1 MTFSAMAT
9 PIEAEAAAYWL
20 TETEADMPNTT
31 ALMRD
36 RPKASTSTA
45 PAAPPEARV
54 SMMAP
59 LMPARTLAEITLRA
73 SAPPPPMAAL
83 ALPADTATDAPRT
96 TDRISACWVALSVSL
111 PPPVS
116 MRPPETVAST
126 VLNTLLTATL
136 VPTAMATPAAPAC
149 TATAPPMAIAVM
161 LASSLALTVTPAL
174 ATRRTES
181 STRARTVVAM
191 LLIATDTP
199 MDAPTPAL
207 PADTATPSAPATVT
221 MLPVFAAETRTAP

>member
-1 MTFSAMAT
+1 
-9 PIEAEAAAYWL
+9 
-20 TETEADMPNTT
+20 
-31 ALMRD
+31 
-36 RPKASTSTA
+36 
-45 PAAPPEARV
+45 
-54 SMMAP
+54 MAP

-73 SAPPPPMAAL
+73 SAAAADGGVG

-116 MRPPETVAST
+116 MAARDRGLDRVEYLVDRDAGADRDGRAGRLHRDRAADGDRRDAGLVAG
-126 VLNTLLTATL
+126 LDGDAGIGHAQDGILH
-136 VPTAMATPAAPAC
+136 P
-149 TATAPPMAIAVM
+149 
-161 LASSLALTVTPAL
+161 
-174 ATRRTES
+174 
-181 STRARTVVAM
+181 RAHRGGDV
-191 LLIATDTP
+191 LIATDTP

>member
-1 MTFSAMAT
+1 
-9 PIEAEAAAYWL
+9 
-20 TETEADMPNTT
+20 
-31 ALMRD
+31 
-36 RPKASTSTA
+36 
-45 PAAPPEARV
+45 
-54 SMMAP
+54 
-59 LMPARTLAEITLRA
+59 
-73 SAPPPPMAAL
+73 
-83 ALPADTATDAPRT
+83 
-96 TDRISACWVALSVSL
+96 
-111 PPPVS
+111 
-116 MRPPETVAST
+116 
-126 VLNTLLTATL
+126 
-136 VPTAMATPAAPAC
+136 
-149 TATAPPMAIAVM
+149 MAIAVM

>member
-20 TETEADMPNTT
+20 RDRGRHAQPT

-45 PAAPPEARV
+45 PAAPPEARC
-54 SMMAP
+54 SMAP

-73 SAPPPPMAAL
+73 SAAAADGGV

-116 MRPPETVAST
+116 IDRPRPW
-126 VLNTLLTATL
+126 
-136 VPTAMATPAAPAC
+136 PRPC
-149 TATAPPMAIAVM
+149 
-161 LASSLALTVTPAL
+161 
-174 ATRRTES
+174 
-181 STRARTVVAM
+181 
-191 LLIATDTP
+191 
-199 MDAPTPAL
+199 
-207 PADTATPSAPATVT
+207 
-221 MLPVFAAETRTAP
+221 